1 MKNRDVNRMTKALG
15 LRRKIIGVRFLYFKH
30 EYDKLSV
37 EEYGR
42 KTSYC
47 MMVKHAME
55 DNCFK
60 AKLEN
65 FGCRCALE
73 ALGLDEEMECVE
85 SGQRYYSLNLYESR
99 AVAKDVTKDIS
110 RIKQKIYGVQ
120 LGPLEQLEDADVA
133 IFMVNAYQL
142 INLLSDCFAE
152 CFSKLIRAGSRFG
165 TTFDSGKSF
174 DGVFHFHSFYKA

>member
-60 AKLEN
+60 AKLRK
-65 FGCRCALE
+65 FW
-73 ALGLDEEMECVE
+73 MQMCVG
-85 SGQRYYSLNLYESR
+85 S
-99 AVAKDVTKDIS
+99 
-110 RIKQKIYGVQ
+110 
-120 LGPLEQLEDADVA
+120 
-133 IFMVNAYQL
+133 
-142 INLLSDCFAE
+142 
-152 CFSKLIRAGSRFG
+152 AGAR
-165 TTFDSGKSF
+165 
-174 DGVFHFHSFYKA
+174 

>member
-73 ALGLDEEMECVE
+73 ALGLDEE
-85 SGQRYYSLNLYESR
+85 
-99 AVAKDVTKDIS
+99 
-110 RIKQKIYGVQ
+110 
-120 LGPLEQLEDADVA
+120 
-133 IFMVNAYQL
+133 L
-142 INLLSDCFAE
+142 I
-152 CFSKLIRAGSRFG
+152 
-165 TTFDSGKSF
+165 
-174 DGVFHFHSFYKA
+174 V

>member
-65 FGCRCALE
+65 FG
-73 ALGLDEEMECVE
+73 MQMCVG
-85 SGQRYYSLNLYESR
+85 S
-99 AVAKDVTKDIS
+99 
-110 RIKQKIYGVQ
+110 
-120 LGPLEQLEDADVA
+120 
-133 IFMVNAYQL
+133 
-142 INLLSDCFAE
+142 
-152 CFSKLIRAGSRFG
+152 AGAR
-165 TTFDSGKSF
+165 
-174 DGVFHFHSFYKA
+174 

>member
-15 LRRKIIGVRFLYFKH
+15 LRRKIIGVRFLYFKQ
-30 EYDKLSV
+30 EYDKLAV

-99 AVAKDVTKDIS
+99 AVAKDVTKDFKDKTKNIWS
-110 RIKQKIYGVQ
+110 STWSIRAIRRCRCCYIYGQ
-120 LGPLEQLEDADVA
+120 C
-133 IFMVNAYQL
+133 ISINA
-142 INLLSDCFAE
+142 C
-152 CFSKLIRAGSRFG
+152 CSR
-165 TTFDSGKSF
+165 
-174 DGVFHFHSFYKA
+174 VYV

>member
-15 LRRKIIGVRFLYFKH
+15 LRRKIIGVRFLYFKQ
-30 EYDKLSV
+30 EYDKLAV

-65 FGCRCALE
+65 FG
-73 ALGLDEEMECVE
+73 MQMCVG
-85 SGQRYYSLNLYESR
+85 S
-99 AVAKDVTKDIS
+99 
-110 RIKQKIYGVQ
+110 
-120 LGPLEQLEDADVA
+120 
-133 IFMVNAYQL
+133 
-142 INLLSDCFAE
+142 
-152 CFSKLIRAGSRFG
+152 AGAR
-165 TTFDSGKSF
+165 
-174 DGVFHFHSFYKA
+174 